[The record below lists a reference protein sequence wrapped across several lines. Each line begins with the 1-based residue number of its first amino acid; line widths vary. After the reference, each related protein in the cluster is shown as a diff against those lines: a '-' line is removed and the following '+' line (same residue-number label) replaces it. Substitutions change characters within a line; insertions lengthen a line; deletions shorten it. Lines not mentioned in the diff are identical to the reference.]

1 LNIRKKSITPKS
13 NRFIIP
19 TMQEALNQ
27 KKILVAV
34 TGSIAAYKACLLCRI
49 LMEKGA
55 DVKVIMTPTAAEFV
69 TPLTFS
75 TLTGNPVFHS
85 LSEDGTWNNHVSLG
99 IWADAMVIA
108 PATATTLSKLAS
120 GCADNIVTATYL
132 SARCPVF
139 ICPAMDLDM
148 WQHPSTTENIR
159 KLSDFGNYIVAPAH
173 GKLASG
179 LIGDGR
185 LEEPEKIVDKLAL
198 FFGSMGKFEGKKVLI
213 TAGPTIEPIDP
224 VRFISNYSSGKMGVA
239 LASSFASAGADVTL
253 VIGPVSIPTKI
264 AGVKTV
270 EVLTADEMWTATE
283 KEFSKSDITI
293 CCAAVA
299 DYKPVEIADQK
310 IKKTESEWSLK
321 LVKNVDIAQ
330 KLGEKK
336 LAGQILAGFAL
347 ETQHGLE
354 NARKKLVSKNLDL
367 IILNMMGEESPLGS
381 DFNTISIL
389 DKQGKTTQFERQS
402 KEVAAHTILEKIL
415 EISA

>member
-1 LNIRKKSITPKS
+1 
-13 NRFIIP
+13 
-19 TMQEALNQ
+19 MQEALSH

-55 DVKVIMTPTAAEFV
+55 EVKVIMTPSATEFV

-75 TLTGNPVFHS
+75 TLTGNPVVYEMS
-85 LSEDGTWNNHVSLG
+85 ADGNWNNHVSLG

-148 WQHPSTTENIR
+148 WQHPSTSENIR
-159 KLSDFGNYIVAPAH
+159 KLTSFGNHIISPAH

-185 LEEPEKIVDKLAL
+185 LQEPHKIADDLAL
-198 FFGSMGKFEGKKVLI
+198 FFRHTGSLEGKKVLI

-224 VRFISNYSSGKMGVA
+224 VRYISNHSSGKMGVA
-239 LASSFASAGADVTL
+239 LARTFAAAGAEVAL
-253 VIGPVSIPTKI
+253 VIGPVHIPTNF
-264 AGVKTV
+264 AGVRSIHV
-270 EVLTADEMWTATE
+270 NTADEMWAAAE
-283 KEFSKSDITI
+283 KEFTDSHITI

-299 DYKPVEIADQK
+299 DYKPAKMAIEK
-310 IKKTESEWSLK
+310 IKKSDSQWSLE
-321 LVKNVDIAQ
+321 LVKNMDIAQ
-330 KLGEKK
+330 KLGERKSP
-336 LAGQILAGFAL
+336 GQILAGFAL
-347 ETQHGLE
+347 ETQHGPE
-354 NARKKLVSKNLDL
+354 NAAQKLATKNLDL
-367 IILNMMGEESPLGS
+367 IILNMIDEESPLGS
-381 DFNTISIL
+381 AYNKISIL
-389 DKQGKTTQFERQS
+389 DKRGKINDFPRQS
-402 KEVAAHTILEKIL
+402 KDDAAHTILDKIL
-415 EISA
+415 EFSA